1 MTAFDHYAKA
11 LQFAFECTEKS
22 RVAKEYNLRR
32 RHRSQAEIDWRL
44 QEAKNRVR
52 LRVFKLHSRQ
62 LFKEIER
69 LMDEA
74 MENEI
79 FKQFSNFKNF
89 KDIM

>member
-11 LQFAFECTEKS
+11 LRFAFECTEKS
-22 RVAKEYNLRR
+22 RVVKEYNLQR
-32 RHRSQAEIDWRL
+32 RHRSQTEIDWRL
-44 QEAKNRVR
+44 REAKNRVR

-69 LMDEA
+69 LGDEA